1 MIFKTSKYKIVR
13 KAVSKDI
20 VNFVN
25 PKLDI
30 RNNGYQEKST
40 YPINEAVLCD

>member
-25 PKLDI
+25 DYILMK
-30 RNNGYQEKST
+30 EKVHDT
-40 YPINEAVLCD
+40 LKW